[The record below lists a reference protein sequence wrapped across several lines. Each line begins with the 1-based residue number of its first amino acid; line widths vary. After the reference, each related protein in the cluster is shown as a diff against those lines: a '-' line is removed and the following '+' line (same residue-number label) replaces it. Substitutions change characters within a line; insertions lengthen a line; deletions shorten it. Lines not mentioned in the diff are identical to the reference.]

1 MSPSKRLASKPSA
14 SPVLPVQ
21 RSPTQRPTGCTRRR
35 VVPVRSELPSN
46 PRMGSGPIAQQ
57 AERRC
62 HGSTQV
68 GGLVRYELANTAL
81 DAPDESAGPAGA
93 EPPPRTP
100 TLGTG
105 KNPRPLTGGAG

>member
-21 RSPTQRPTGCTRRR
+21 RTPTQRPTGCTPRR

-46 PRMGSGPIAQQ
+46 PRIGSGPIAQQ

-81 DAPDESAGPAGA
+81 GALDESEGSAEA
-93 EPPPRTP
+93 EPAPA
-100 TLGTG
+100 TL
-105 KNPRPLTGGAG
+105 PLGLE